1 MMKAYEINT
10 YEGSTI
16 VFAETRGKARTVAMH
31 TAIGEDVGF
40 LELDVH
46 RAPQF
51 DSCYRGHHEM
61 DWKDPKDRL
70 TLVKAG
76 WYCSGDFECDS
87 KNCCAKDYCLR
98 YEREEEHRDA

>member
-1 MMKAYEINT
+1 MKAYEINT
-10 YEGSTI
+10 DESSTI

-51 DSCYRGHHEM
+51 DNCYRGHHEM

-98 YEREEEHRDA
+98 YEREEEYRDA

>member
-1 MMKAYEINT
+1 MKAYEINT

-16 VFAETRGKARTVAMH
+16 VFAETRGKARTLAMH

-87 KNCCAKDYCLR
+87 KKCCAKDYCLR

>member
-31 TAIGEDVGF
+31 TAIGEDVSF
-40 LELDVH
+40 LELDLH

-51 DSCYRGHHEM
+51 DNCYRGYPEM
-61 DWKDPKDRL
+61 RWDDPKDRL
-70 TLVKAG
+70 ALVKAG
-76 WYCSGDFECDS
+76 WSCLPEFECDS
-87 KNCCAKDYCLR
+87 KNCCAKDYCIR
-98 YEREEEHRDA
+98 YESEEEYQDA